1 SATTRKASLVD
12 VADPAAPESTSCFV
26 VVSLD
31 VVNSLLQLA
40 KCKTCCG
47 DVELVKGD
55 REYGLA
61 VKLKLCCKNCGDVAS
76 EWSSPRVEGPSKINP
91 FEINVLAACA
101 MQATGNG
108 QTALNDI
115 FATMNISHR
124 GLHNKTY
131 QRYVKKKLNP
141 ATKRAAAKVATKC
154 ATSVDALYKQLSYGS
169 PSNIAVSYDGSWKTR
184 GHSSHIGVGTVIEL
198 FSGFV
203 LDQVVLSN
211 FCLACEKGPKEGT
224 VGYEEWKASHEAS
237 QNCQK
242 NTNSKAGQMEVE
254 AALILFK
261 RSWERHHLRYTT
273 MLCDGDSRSFTALQ
287 EENVYGIFPIEKE
300 DCVNHKQKRM
310 GTALRSLVQKHK
322 GAVGMSLGG
331 RGRLTAELITRLSSY
346 YGWALK
352 SHEGNVDAMHDAV
365 MATYHHVT
373 SNDTKANHSL
383 CPSGEESWCKQ
394 NAARAKGEPVPKH
407 HYSLPDHVCAALLP
421 VYIRLADKKLL
432 QRCQRGKTQNANES
446 LHSVIW
452 SLAPKDQNASLFT
465 VESAVAEAT
474 IRFNVGSQQ
483 ASAAILR
490 ELNLDPSKKCMKRGA
505 EKDLRRSAASESKRA
520 GQDNIQ
526 KAMKKK
532 HAGKM
537 HTDYAPGGF

>member
-1 SATTRKASLVD
+1 MVI
-12 VADPAAPESTSCFV
+12 
-26 VVSLD
+26 LD

-91 FEINVLAACA
+91 FEINVLAGCA

-115 FATMNISHR
+115 FATINISHR

-131 QRYVKKKLNP
+131 QRYVKEKLNP
-141 ATKRAAAKVATKC
+141 ATKRAAAKVATEC

-184 GHSSHIGVGTVIEL
+184 GHSSHIGVGTLIEL

-287 EENVYGIFPIEKE
+287 EKNVNGIFPIEKE
-300 DCVNHKQKRM
+300 DYVNHVQKRM
-310 GTALRSLVQKHK
+310 GTALRSLVQNTKVQWVA
-322 GAVGMSLGG
+322 GGGSRPSSSLDSAPT
-331 RGRLTAELITRLSSY
+331 TAWPSSP
-346 YGWALK
+346 
-352 SHEGNVDAMHDAV
+352 
-365 MATYHHVT
+365 
-373 SNDTKANHSL
+373 TKAMST
-383 CPSGEESWCKQ
+383 PSM
-394 NAARAKGEPVPKH
+394 
-407 HYSLPDHVCAALLP
+407 
-421 VYIRLADKKLL
+421 
-432 QRCQRGKTQNANES
+432 TQ
-446 LHSVIW
+446 
-452 SLAPKDQNASLFT
+452 
-465 VESAVAEAT
+465 
-474 IRFNVGSQQ
+474 
-483 ASAAILR
+483 
-490 ELNLDPSKKCMKRGA
+490 
-505 EKDLRRSAASESKRA
+505 
-520 GQDNIQ
+520 
-526 KAMKKK
+526 
-532 HAGKM
+532 
-537 HTDYAPGGF
+537 